1 MKCDIASNSTFVY
14 AYGFAEDID
23 ASHALYAS
31 LVMQMVKASEAYIS
45 SGKHRPTPTITARIN
60 FQLAFGARIGKRL
73 SEAREQARREATK
86 SRDSRPGTAIALRD
100 KDIELKSFY
109 RETSEA
115 RGTWRATSATAGY
128 SSSARRAGDRAGRR
142 ARLGNSQE
150 LNGARTALE
159 PVTARDTQ
167 RSKVYAAEEFVRTL
181 FDRAGEHGNRT
192 IEFFGTNL
200 TLPPEARFASVE
212 TVQRYVDDVLA
223 LGSVRARWPAAAP
236 LTARPRRGV
245 TAAHYERDDDGA
257 AIAVPERR
265 TNWALR
271 ELVVLHEVA
280 HHLCDADPP
289 HGPEF
294 VATFCEL
301 AEAVM
306 GPEVAHVL
314 RVVYAKE
321 GVR

>member
-1 MKCDIASNSTFVY
+1 VT
-14 AYGFAEDID
+14 
-23 ASHALYAS
+23 
-31 LVMQMVKASEAYIS
+31 
-45 SGKHRPTPTITARIN
+45 
-60 FQLAFGARIGKRL
+60 
-73 SEAREQARREATK
+73 
-86 SRDSRPGTAIALRD
+86 SRD
-100 KDIELKSFY
+100 
-109 RETSEA
+109 
-115 RGTWRATSATAGY
+115 
-128 SSSARRAGDRAGRR
+128 
-142 ARLGNSQE
+142 N
-150 LNGARTALE
+150 
-159 PVTARDTQ
+159 Q

-181 FDRAGEHGNRT
+181 FDRAGEHGDRT

-200 TLPPEARFASVE
+200 TLPPEARFSSAE
-212 TVQRYVDDVLA
+212 TVQRYVEDVLG
-223 LGSVRARWPAAAP
+223 LGSVHTRWPQAGGLTVRARRA
-236 LTARPRRGV
+236 V
-245 TAAHYERDDDGA
+245 NAAHYERHDGRA
-257 AIAVPERR
+257 VIAVPERR